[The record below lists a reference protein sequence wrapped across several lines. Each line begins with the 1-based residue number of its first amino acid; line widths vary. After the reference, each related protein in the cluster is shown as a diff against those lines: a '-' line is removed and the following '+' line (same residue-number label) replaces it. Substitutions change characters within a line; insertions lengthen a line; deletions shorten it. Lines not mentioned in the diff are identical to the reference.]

1 MFIDYNYFITFY
13 IKPNELNNN
22 FNNLIDNKVQEFIK
36 NKKQNFGII
45 NKLKKINNINIGKI
59 EFETCNFKV
68 CVNVVFEIYNLN
80 NNKFSCIINN
90 ISDNGLYCNIIYTND
105 KNENQIIDDIN
116 IFVLKQLPTDKK
128 SKKIDYT
135 INTKINVLVTKTKF
149 INNNWMILGK
159 II

>member
-68 CVNVVFEIYNLN
+68 CVNVVFEIYDLN
-80 NNKFSCIINN
+80 NKQFITTIQSIT
-90 ISDNGLYCNIIYTND
+90 DNGLYCNIVNN
-105 KNENQIIDDIN
+105 NEILNDIN
-116 IFVLKQLPTDKK
+116 IFVLKDSYIPKK
-128 SKKIDYT
+128 TKKNKLENIFEL
-135 INTKINVLVTKTKF
+135 NNKINVEIIKTKF
-149 INNNWMILGK
+149 INNDWMILGK